1 MYTECFGLKVAPFS
15 ATPDARFF
23 YENRAYN
30 EAYATLLY
38 GIRDRQGFIVL
49 TGEVGTGKTTL
60 LQRLMDELAGTTRF
74 IFLYNTALT
83 SAELVDVICDEL
95 ELPVEGYGRVKKLRV
110 LNDFLLAEAE
120 RGGGV
125 VLLLDEAQNLG
136 PEVLEHLRLIS
147 NLETPTEKL
156 LQIVLVGQ
164 PELQARLDD
173 PRLRQVRQRVAIR
186 HHLEPLPRKQV
197 GPFIRH
203 RLRVAGRRTTLF
215 SSPAIR
221 RIAIHTRGIP
231 RLINILCHAAL
242 LLAYAADART
252 VSRQMVDEAAAD
264 LLLRGR
270 RKGRMLGWLTAMT
283 PRPDGKRAHGRYPD
297 HRRPAMRW
305 SWVATGAA
313 ALLSVIAAGSA
324 VGSNAPVMGYAAD
337 VGHWLTGLLRGV
349 EQSLRPADP
358 MATPSTLPSGVAVR
372 NASIE
377 PVGQL
382 LEANRTATSSL
393 VELPPRRP
401 ELVSD
406 ARGDGWRMVVPWGTS
421 ISELVSDR
429 YGTHSLLALD
439 LLKELN
445 PHIIDLDRDLAGER
459 LWMPALTL
467 NTLARPQADG
477 SYHLIV
483 ASLNSAVLANRLV
496 ESMRRTGYDA
506 RVTARDITSNRR
518 AHRVLIERLE
528 SLEAATRAW
537 RTAQGLGWAPTVS
550 ETQR

>member
-1 MYTECFGLKVAPFS
+1 
-15 ATPDARFF
+15 
-23 YENRAYN
+23 
-30 EAYATLLY
+30 
-38 GIRDRQGFIVL
+38 
-49 TGEVGTGKTTL
+49 
-60 LQRLMDELAGTTRF
+60 MDELAGTTRF

-95 ELPVEGYGRVKKLRV
+95 ELPVEGCGRVKKLRI

-120 RGGGV
+120 RGGSV

-215 SSPAIR
+215 SAPAIR

-242 LLAYAADART
+242 LLAYAAEART
-252 VSRQMVDEAAAD
+252 ISRGMVDEAAAD
-264 LLLRGR
+264 LLLTR
-270 RKGRMLGWLTAMT
+270 RREGRMLGWLTGMT
-283 PRPDGKRAHGRYPD
+283 LRADAKRAGGRHPD

-305 SWVATGAA
+305 PWIGTGAA

-324 VGSNAPVMGYAAD
+324 VGSSGPVMGYAAD
-337 VGHWLTGLLRGV
+337 VGHWLAGLLRSV
-349 EQSLRPADP
+349 EQGPRAADQETSAFP
-358 MATPSTLPSGVAVR
+358 PGVAVR
-372 NASIE
+372 NASVE
-377 PVGQL
+377 PGVGQGERL
-382 LEANRTATSSL
+382 LEANRSATSSL
-393 VELPPRRP
+393 VELPPRRL

-467 NTLARPQADG
+467 NTLVRPQADG

-550 ETQR
+550 ESQR